1 MAQERAGPSAE
12 AGSAFV
18 ARWTELLRS
27 PWGLHGGEV
36 SLANW
41 DNNFKF
47 VTKKE
52 YKKICFT
59 KF

>member
-18 ARWTELLRS
+18 ARWMELLRS

-47 VTKKE
+47 VTKKGV
-52 YKKICFT
+52 
-59 KF
+59 